1 MKDYVTL
8 SGQRRHWSHFNV
20 QTRCNL
26 LRVFFGVIVGK
37 KHFENNKPVGTKEK
51 ITSSERGLNI
61 KIRKRQ

>member
-37 KHFENNKPVGTKEK
+37 KNILRTTSQSEQKKRLQVVKEDL
-51 ITSSERGLNI
+51 T
-61 KIRKRQ
+61 